1 MRIIVE
7 QKLTE
12 NGEIILKTNN
22 DIEEKREGELIKP
35 CKGWSVPVIRSEAKK
50 NALGIIECKAGWQNR
65 AYWRKIE

>member
-35 CKGWSVPVIRSEAKK
+35 CKG
-50 NALGIIECKAGWQNR
+50 
-65 AYWRKIE
+65 